1 MNIDDFINFEK
12 KYFEPMLERSQQ
24 SSEEQRL
31 QWRKETV
38 AQRTERISLEVFDML
53 DGVVKYGPFNGL
65 KLQRDTWWGKSDL
78 GSMLLGLYE
87 KEILDYIDTVNIEE
101 FNSFIDIG
109 AADGYYACGLLTAEK
124 VNKAICFERSE
135 RGQDIIK
142 SNWIRNGRKGELKVY
157 GEANISSISALLPE
171 ELNKS
176 LVLVDIEGYEFELL
190 THDIMSALSTCT
202 VIIEIHNWVDDFI
215 PKYENLLKD
224 AWEFFDIEY
233 FQRVERVTSNLPEL
247 RDFTDDNRLLLVSER
262 RPCLMRFLKLTP
274 KDSKLS

>member
-87 KEILDYIDTVNIEE
+87 KEILDYIDTVNIGE

-109 AADGYYACGLLTAEK
+109 AADGYYACGLLTTGK

-142 SNWIRNGRKGELKVY
+142 SNWVRNGRKGELKVY
-157 GEANISSISALLPE
+157 GEANISSISSLLPE

-224 AWEFFDIEY
+224 AWKFFDIEY